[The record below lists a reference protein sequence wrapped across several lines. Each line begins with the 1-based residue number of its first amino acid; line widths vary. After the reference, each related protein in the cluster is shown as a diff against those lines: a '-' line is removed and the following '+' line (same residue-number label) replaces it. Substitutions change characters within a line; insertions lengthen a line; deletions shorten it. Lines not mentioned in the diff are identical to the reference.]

1 VALISPFSRR
11 AAGEPARAPT
21 ASPLTVNNGEVHL
34 NTTSSF
40 QPADAIDTWL
50 VSHGTQIEIR
60 DVRVGGGN

>member
-1 VALISPFSRR
+1 LQQVAGQPEHLV
-11 AAGEPARAPT
+11 ATG
-21 ASPLTVNNGEVHL
+21 PLTVNNGEVHL
-34 NTTSSF
+34 NTTSSV